1 MQTPAD
7 ILWPWWL
14 RLSHWLVA
22 AGVVALWL
30 MSYVWYETDWLHR
43 GVGYVVLAVVAVR
56 IVLGC
61 LTQVRSA
68 RFYLP
73 GWQAMSA
80 HMAEMRRGQI
90 TPHRGHNPLGQWS
103 VYLIWLCIAA
113 LALTGWL
120 SRTDALWGEDWPVD
134 LHAALS
140 LALLGLIALHV
151 LAVMVV
157 SRLSGQHLLSQMI
170 HGHEAPIKDKSH

>member
-1 MQTPAD
+1 MQTRAD
-7 ILWPWWL
+7 MLWPWWV

-22 AGVVALWL
+22 AGVIALWL
-30 MSYVWYETDWLHR
+30 MSYAWYETDWLHR
-43 GVGYVVLAVVAVR
+43 VVGYAVVTMVVVR

-61 LTQVRSA
+61 VTKVSSA

-73 GWQAMSA
+73 GWHAIGA
-80 HMAEMRRGQI
+80 HFTEMRQGHI

-103 VYLIWLCIAA
+103 VYLIWLLIAA
-113 LALTGWL
+113 LTVTGWL
-120 SRTDALWGEDWPVD
+120 SRTDAFWGEDWPVE

-140 LALLGLIALHV
+140 LGLLTVIVLHV
-151 LAVMVV
+151 LAVILV

-170 HGHEAPIKDKSH
+170 HGRWAPLKSKSH

>member
-1 MQTPAD
+1 MQTCAD

-22 AGVVALWL
+22 AGVIALWL
-30 MSYVWYETDWLHR
+30 MSYVWYETDWIHR
-43 GVGYVVLAVVAVR
+43 SVGYIVLGIVAVR
-56 IVLGC
+56 IALGC
-61 LTQVRSA
+61 CTRLSSA

-73 GWQAMSA
+73 RLRALRT
-80 HMAEMRRGQI
+80 HIAEMRQGHLSLHQ
-90 TPHRGHNPLGQWS
+90 GHNPLGQWS
-103 VYLIWLCIAA
+103 VYLIWLLIAS

-134 LHAALS
+134 LHAVLS
-140 LALLGLIALHV
+140 LGLLGLIVVHV
-151 LAVMVV
+151 LAVVVV

-170 HGHEAPIKDKSH
+170 HGRSAPLKRKSR

>member
-1 MQTPAD
+1 MQTHAEM
-7 ILWPWWL
+7 LWPWWV

-22 AGVVALWL
+22 AGVIALWL

-43 GVGYVVLAVVAVR
+43 AVGYGILALVAVR
-56 IVLGC
+56 VLFGC
-61 LTQVRSA
+61 LTNIRSA

-73 GWQAMSA
+73 EWRAIRM
-80 HMAEMRRGQI
+80 HLIEMRQGHI
-90 TPHRGHNPLGQWS
+90 TPHHGHNPLGQWS
-103 VYLIWLCIAA
+103 VYLIWLLISA

-140 LALLGLIALHV
+140 AGLLALIIVHV
-151 LAVMVV
+151 LAVMIV

-170 HGHEAPIKDKSH
+170 HGRMALLKRKPN

>member
-1 MQTPAD
+1 M
-7 ILWPWWL
+7 LWPWWV

-22 AGVVALWL
+22 AGVIALWL

-43 GVGYVVLAVVAVR
+43 AVGYGVLTLVAVR
-56 IVLGC
+56 VLLGC
-61 LTQVRSA
+61 LTTIRSA

-73 GWQAMSA
+73 EWRAIRMHLS
-80 HMAEMRRGQI
+80 EMRHGHV
-90 TPHRGHNPLGQWS
+90 TPHHGHNPLGQWS
-103 VYLIWLCIAA
+103 VYLIWLLISA

-134 LHAALS
+134 LHATLS
-140 LALLGLIALHV
+140 VGLLALIVVHV
-151 LAVMVV
+151 LAVMIV

-170 HGHEAPIKDKSH
+170 HGRVALLKRKSN

>member
-1 MQTPAD
+1 
-7 ILWPWWL
+7 
-14 RLSHWLVA
+14 
-22 AGVVALWL
+22 

-43 GVGYVVLAVVAVR
+43 GVGYVVLAVVAMR

-61 LTQVRSA
+61 LTKVSSA

-73 GWQAMSA
+73 GWHAIGT
-80 HMAEMRRGQI
+80 HFTEMRQGHI

-103 VYLIWLCIAA
+103 VYLIWLLIAA
-113 LALTGWL
+113 LAVTGWL
-120 SRTDALWGEDWPVD
+120 SRTDAFWGEDWPVE

-140 LALLGLIALHV
+140 LGLLAVIVLHV
-151 LAVMVV
+151 LAVVVV

-170 HGHEAPIKDKSH
+170 HGRWAPLKSKSH

>member
-1 MQTPAD
+1 MQIRAEM
-7 ILWPWWL
+7 LWPWWV

-22 AGVVALWL
+22 AGVISLWL

-43 GVGYVVLAVVAVR
+43 AVGYAVLTMVVVR
-56 IVLGC
+56 ILLGC
-61 LTQVRSA
+61 LTKISSA

-73 GWQAMSA
+73 GWRALRT
-80 HMAEMRRGQI
+80 HIAELRQGHI
-90 TPHRGHNPLGQWS
+90 TAHRGHNPFGQWS
-103 VYLIWLCIAA
+103 VYLIWLLIAA

-140 LALLGLIALHV
+140 LGLLGLIAVHV
-151 LAVMVV
+151 LAVIVV
-157 SRLSGQHLLSQMI
+157 SRLSGQHLLAQMI
-170 HGHEAPIKDKSH
+170 HGRSAPIKSKSH

>member
-1 MQTPAD
+1 M
-7 ILWPWWL
+7 LWPWWV

-22 AGVVALWL
+22 AGVIALWL
-30 MSYVWYETDWLHR
+30 MSYAWYETDWLHR
-43 GVGYVVLAVVAVR
+43 AVGYGVLAMVAVR
-56 IVLGC
+56 ILLGC
-61 LTQVRSA
+61 LTSIRSA

-73 GWQAMSA
+73 EWRAMRM
-80 HMAEMRRGQI
+80 HLIEMRHGHI
-90 TPHRGHNPLGQWS
+90 TPHHGHNPLGQWS
-103 VYLIWLCIAA
+103 VYLIWLLISA

-140 LALLGLIALHV
+140 VGLLALIVVHV
-151 LAVMVV
+151 LAVMIV

-170 HGHEAPIKDKSH
+170 HGRVTHLKRKSN

>member
-1 MQTPAD
+1 M
-7 ILWPWWL
+7 WPWWV

-22 AGVVALWL
+22 AGVIALWL

-43 GVGYVVLAVVAVR
+43 AVGYTVLAVVAGR
-56 IVLGC
+56 LLGGC
-61 LTQVRSA
+61 LTSVISA
-68 RFYLP
+68 RLYFPDWRAICEHLIQIRQ
-73 GWQAMSA
+73 G
-80 HMAEMRRGQI
+80 HI

-103 VYLIWLCIAA
+103 VYLIWLLIAA

-134 LHAALS
+134 LHALLS
-140 LALLGLIALHV
+140 LGLLVLIIVHV

-170 HGHEAPIKDKSH
+170 HGHVQPIKHISD

>member
-1 MQTPAD
+1 M
-7 ILWPWWL
+7 LWPWWV

-22 AGVVALWL
+22 AGVIALWL

-43 GVGYVVLAVVAVR
+43 AVGYGVLAMVTVR
-56 IVLGC
+56 ILLGC
-61 LTQVRSA
+61 LTTIRSA

-73 GWQAMSA
+73 EWRAIRMHLS
-80 HMAEMRRGQI
+80 EMRHGHI
-90 TPHRGHNPLGQWS
+90 TPHHGHNPLGQWS
-103 VYLIWLCIAA
+103 VYLIWLLISL

-140 LALLGLIALHV
+140 AGLLALIVVHV
-151 LAVMVV
+151 LAVMIA

-170 HGHEAPIKDKSH
+170 HGRVALLKRKSN